1 MRITQTS
8 TRARTRKRRRD
19 AVVFER
25 GVGRTGGV
33 WEGPLGAC
41 AVCLINLWRC
51 KRRGKLKGVLT
62 RYQSKYPA
70 NLPVGMGRFS
80 AAAST
85 SC

>member
-8 TRARTRKRRRD
+8 TRARTGKRRSD

-25 GVGRTGGV
+25 RVGRTGGV

-41 AVCLINLWRC
+41 AVRLINLWRC
-51 KRRGKLKGVLT
+51 KRGELKGVLT